1 MGNALW
7 TADDARRQVGV
18 PRVDNLLAA
27 GFKTLGN
34 KPPDAATREQK
45 QAYSQ
50 SMSAAVALAL
60 AEELRARG
68 MKEVRPAAPGVLG
81 RSGAERRIAGGLG
94 PKKVDVSWATEES
107 GLLLAISVKTINFRD
122 GKTKNFQKN
131 LINRRG
137 DMLIEAVTL
146 HRRFPYAI
154 LAGLLILDEQAAN
167 DHTKRRN
174 STFDNAYARLKI
186 FSGRDD
192 PAGRDEQFERLIVL
206 LVDANPFNPKF
217 TAYDVGSSG
226 FAQVPLAQAIDELI
240 SVVATRNPDTYE
252 IKNGA
257 LSRIPGG

>member
-1 MGNALW
+1 VA
-7 TADDARRQVGV
+7 
-18 PRVDNLLAA
+18 RVDRLLTA
-27 GFKTLGN
+27 GLKTLAP
-34 KPPDAATREQK
+34 KPPDSATREQK

-60 AEELRARG
+60 AEELRERG
-68 MKEVRPAAPGVLG
+68 MKDVRPAAPGVLG
-81 RSGAERRIAGGLG
+81 KSGAERRIAGGLG
-94 PKKVDVSWATEES
+94 PKRVDVSWATEES
-107 GLLLAISVKTINFRD
+107 GLLLAMSVKTINFRD

-146 HRRFPYAI
+146 HRRFPYAV
-154 LAGLLILDEQAAN
+154 LAGLLILDEQAAHDN
-167 DHTKRRN
+167 TQRRN

-192 PAGRDEQFERLIVL
+192 PAGRDEQFERLIVMR
-206 LVDANPFNPKF
+206 VDANPFGPKF

-226 FAQVPLAQAIDELI
+226 LAPVPLHQAFDDLTD
-240 SVVATRNPDTYE
+240 VVAMRNPDTYE

>member
-1 MGNALW
+1 VSRI
-7 TADDARRQVGV
+7 DD
-18 PRVDNLLAA
+18 LLAA
-27 GFKTLGN
+27 GFKTLGP
-34 KPPDAATREQK
+34 KPPDTANREQK

-60 AEELRARG
+60 AEEFRQRG
-68 MKEVRPAAPGVLG
+68 MKDVRPAPPGVLG
-81 RSGAERRIAGGLG
+81 KSGAERRIAGGLG

-107 GLLLAISVKTINFRD
+107 GLLLGVSVKTINFRD
-122 GKTKNFQKN
+122 RKTNNFQKN

-154 LAGLLILDEQAAN
+154 LAGLLIRDEQAAR
-167 DHTKRRN
+167 DHTQRRN
-174 STFDNAYARLKI
+174 STFHNAYARLKI

-192 PAGRDEQFERLIVL
+192 PAGRDEQFERLIVM
-206 LVDANPFNPKF
+206 LVDANPFNPNF

-226 FAQVPLAQAIDELI
+226 LAQVPLDQAFDELI

-252 IKNGA
+252 ITNDV
-257 LSRIPGG
+257 LTRIPGG